1 MKMAPIPPPRSRLAT
16 LAPENLRDLLNRHP
30 LVVNLCALFVILLV
44 IADVG
49 NQLSLIPH
57 PAAQLRRHT
66 PHRGPIFLNV
76 QNLHCPAQYI
86 TAMVSDGHGGA
97 YVASEDSGIYHYQ
110 PHASSPW
117 IHYNKT
123 NSPGLVSNHI
133 YSLCL
138 DAKGRLWAGTLR
150 HGVCVFNGV
159 KWKHYGLL
167 NGPLGCHVVAI
178 VSDPYDQSVWMCTEA
193 GVSIYETVQHQWR
206 YIPQILPGKSENIF
220 THGLPPNPDCV
231 AFNKQG
237 IAFVGTQCNGLAI
250 GYPPYKSWSVVTG
263 PWKMPRTAF
272 GQGLPC
278 NLINAVAAGK
288 DGRIYVGTD
297 EGLAWNNLG
306 NPYVFQY
313 ERGQDYIAKVKGLWH
328 PPVIIRKPSPQVLR
342 YLLPGDHVTCLAVD
356 SLGELWLGTWRDAL
370 WINTLGHGYAG
381 QGDVRELTPEVR
393 HYSGALL
400 ARHRWW
406 IKSIFLKKSSVHDI
420 NAIIGPQPS
429 APSLSRFIRNMF
441 YISAILPLSD
451 GQVLIGHYGCGVTVG
466 RLVPQSLSK
475 RMVSVVHRWAS
486 ALLPRSFWHAGLPA
500 PAKAPSIRQLT
511 SLCRN
516 LLKNDI
522 PSSYTKPQIV
532 PITDDWRTQ
541 GTWLGRYGRYWACLF
556 ACLPPPDVG
565 DYVWAPGSI
574 TLQHTEGIGPHHRMR
589 DTGRYHL
596 PAGDAVRF
604 HITWLSTAKKRV
616 LEIPEVYLDECIFD
630 GTATRHVD
638 RREAEL
644 DDHGETYP
652 TSWQGPDLYVYLH
665 IPAGAYTLSLYF
677 FNKDGHSGKNRDR
690 DYAISM
696 LPLPASYHFGT
707 ALDPNT
713 APLARMRGTAQSRV
727 VNFWGGVWK
736 RFLVR
741 GPMKLAIRVAKNYS
755 LNTILQAAMLDPL
768 AQHPAPYY
776 YGYRA
781 WQAREKQQSEFR
793 TRFAAAWRSGQL
805 SGGPSPEN
813 ARWPRRPVDDPTG
826 NPSVEFANNR
836 DVAMAADIMQ
846 ALNLLEHRHPAV
858 WAATQRLEYAS
869 VLRWCTAWHGAT
881 PINPTVTAVAE
892 RCYYHLD
899 LFHRWELAEKSRGIL
914 TSRQIEKSLRFGSAA
929 RSCAGLAF
937 GLIRWRVAQL
947 RHPHGVMDTAQ
958 RLESLWW
965 LLDQGEVAGKH
976 QGSLTRHRPAAKRTT
991 RPGV

>member
-1 MKMAPIPPPRSRLAT
+1 MKMAPIPPPRSRFAG
-16 LAPENLRDLLNRHP
+16 LAPANIRAFLNQHSRI
-30 LVVNLCALFVILLV
+30 VNAITVVILVLV
-44 IADVG
+44 IANMAGWMRPLKAFFSAPRHHDVAHHG
-49 NQLSLIPH
+49 AVI
-57 PAAQLRRHT
+57 
-66 PHRGPIFLNV
+66 LNV
-76 QNLHCPAQYI
+76 KNLHCPAQYI
-86 TAMVSDGHGGA
+86 TAMVSDGRGGA

-110 PHASSPW
+110 PNATSPW
-117 IHYNKT
+117 THYDKAD
-123 NSPGLVSNHI
+123 SQGLVSNHI

-150 HGVCVFNGV
+150 HGVCVFNGTQ
-159 KWKHYGLL
+159 WKHYGLL

-178 VSDPYDQSVWMCTEA
+178 VSDPYDHSVWMCTEA
-193 GVSIYETVQHQWR
+193 GVSIYETSTHQWR
-206 YIPQILPGKSENIF
+206 YLPQAMSGKSQDLF
-220 THGLPPNPDCV
+220 SSGLPPNPDCV

-237 IAFVGTQCNGLAI
+237 VAFVGTQCHGLAI
-250 GYPPYKSWSVVTG
+250 GYPPYKNWSIVTG

-272 GQGLPC
+272 GHGLPC

-297 EGLAWNNLG
+297 EGLAWNNPG

-313 ERGQDYIAKVKGLWH
+313 ERGRDYIAKVKGLWH
-328 PPVIIRKPSPQVLR
+328 PPRVIHKPPRKVLA

-356 SLGELWLGTWRDAL
+356 PLGQLWLGTWRSGM
-370 WINTLGHGYAG
+370 WFNSLGHGSLG
-381 QGDVRELTPEVR
+381 QGPVVEMTPQIKRFDE
-393 HYSGALL
+393 ALAAHRRWEMRVARLRRAGKLHKLPPAPPAIPHSQL
-400 ARHRWW
+400 AH
-406 IKSIFLKKSSVHDI
+406 FYYASVMR
-420 NAIIGPQPS
+420 S
-429 APSLSRFIRNMF
+429 

-451 GQVLIGHYGCGVTVG
+451 GQLLVGHYGMG
-466 RLVPQSLSK
+466 
-475 RMVSVVHRWAS
+475 VSVGNLAVKTQSPWDRTAS
-486 ALLPRSFWHAGLPA
+486 AVHNWIDGLLPGLPRQANMPAVAQA
-500 PAKAPSIRQLT
+500 PTTAQL
-511 SLCRN
+511 SFLYQN
-516 LLKNDI
+516 LLKNNAPQQPI
-522 PSSYTKPQIV
+522 KQPQIV
-532 PITDDWRTQ
+532 PLTDDWRTQ

-556 ACLPPPDVG
+556 ACGLDGGYDYLWRPG
-565 DYVWAPGSI
+565 DNRLHHYEA
-574 TLQHTEGIGPHHRMR
+574 IGPHCRTA
-589 DTGRYHL
+589 DL
-596 PAGDAVRF
+596 VQF
-604 HITWLSTAKKRV
+604 HTTWSASAQKRV
-616 LEIPEVYLDECIFD
+616 LELPEIYLDQRISAHK
-630 GTATRHVD
+630 ATWKMD
-638 RREAEL
+638 RRETEL

-652 TSWQGPDLYVYLH
+652 TTWQGPDLYTYLH

-677 FNKDGHSGKNRDR
+677 FNKDGHDGWNRNRD
-690 DYAISM
+690 YVVSAI
-696 LPLPASYHFGT
+696 PLPPSFHFGT
-707 ALDPNT
+707 ASQPNT
-713 APLARMRGTAQSRV
+713 APLAGRRGIAQSRI
-727 VNFWGGVWK
+727 VNFWGGIWK

-768 AQHPAPYY
+768 AEHPAPYY